1 MNANALARSE
11 LLHIEVVLTQLET
24 FPSKNAFFAASFI
37 IDPEYWKG
45 RILDVCAKRLDAD
58 IGLHA
63 DKLLKRLS
71 AIT

>member
-11 LLHIEVVLTQLET
+11 LLHIEVVLARLET
-24 FPSKNAFFAASFI
+24 FPSRNAFFATSFI
-37 IDPEYWKG
+37 IDPEYWKR